1 MANTLIV
8 HGCGGAGIN
17 ICDKVFTSIAELGD
31 GFANIVFNYLDTSR
45 ANIDKIKPQGDF
57 WLVQTK
63 AHSKVAITGSGGER
77 RTHAE
82 DIMKNIDEY
91 LDNRQYMKRH
101 PEEFHIVVFSASGG
115 TGAVAGPVLVRSL
128 VSRDIPTI
136 ALFVGDSSN
145 GLNCMNTVNTIA
157 TLDNIAQNCKKPISV
172 IYVNNHSLIKNN
184 SLASGEQEAN
194 RIITNIMTTISLFLS
209 GELEAIDNQDMFGI
223 IDQSHYKTI
232 PVKHGLYGILVYTGI
247 IDTTTLPSGSIPT
260 VCRTLTLSNEEYD
273 VDISLLH
280 HKRGFVTKDNA
291 ITTIN
296 ATNFPLHMLACAN
309 FLSSEMAT
317 LQKLSDD
324 YYNRLSNIEQNTI
337 KGTAN
342 SKQDETTGLIF

>member
-17 ICDKVFTSIAELGD
+17 ISDKVFTNIAELGD
-31 GFANIVFNYLDTSR
+31 GFAKIVFNYLDTSR

-63 AHSKVAITGSGGER
+63 THSKVAITGSGGER

-91 LDNRQYMKRH
+91 LDNRQYMKRN
-101 PEEFHIVVFSASGG
+101 PEEFHVVVFSASGG

-128 VSRDIPTI
+128 VTRDIPTI

-145 GLNCMNTVNTIA
+145 GLNCMNTINTIA
-157 TLDNIAQNCKKPISV
+157 SLDSIARTCKKPISI
-172 IYVNNHSLIKNN
+172 IYVNNHSLMTNN
-184 SLASGEQEAN
+184 SIATGEAEAN
-194 RIITNIMTTISLFLS
+194 RVITNIMTTISLFLS

-232 PVKHGLYGILVYTGI
+232 PVENGLYGLLVYNGT
-247 IDTTTLPSGSIPT
+247 IDTATLPTGAIPT
-260 VCRTLTLSNEEYD
+260 VGRTLTLNKAEYD
-273 VDISLLH
+273 IDISLLH
-280 HKRGFVTKDNA
+280 HKRGFVTKENA
-291 ITTIN
+291 IEVIN
-296 ATNFPLHMLACAN
+296 TSNFPLHMITCAN
-309 FLSSEMAT
+309 FLNSEIAT
-317 LQKLSDD
+317 LQKIADD
-324 YYNRLSNIEQNTI
+324 YNNILSNIKQNTI
-337 KGTAN
+337 SGTSN
-342 SKQDETTGLIF
+342 SKQDDATGLIF